1 MFLAFI
7 SFYCLYVS
15 YFQVLLYMYIYSR
28 ATVGAFVILYA
39 LLSCHAAYVKCFI
52 NHASYGK

>member
-7 SFYCLYVS
+7 SFYCLYVC
-15 YFQVLLYMYIYSR
+15 YFQVLLYMYGTFIHGQLL
-28 ATVGAFVILYA
+28 VHLYA
-39 LLSCHAAYVKCFI
+39 LLSCHAAYVKCFS